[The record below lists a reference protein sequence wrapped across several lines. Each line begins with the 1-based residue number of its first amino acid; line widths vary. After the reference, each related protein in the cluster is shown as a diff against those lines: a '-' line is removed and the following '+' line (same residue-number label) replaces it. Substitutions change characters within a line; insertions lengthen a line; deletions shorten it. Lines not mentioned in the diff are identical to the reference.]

1 MRLYTL
7 ATLLL
12 LTLACNPGADPAP
25 GKPASPQACYDECQ
39 KHMMT
44 ADVTEEQADAY
55 CRERCGL
62 PSKPAQ
68 PAPAPDNDSPR

>member
-1 MRLYTL
+1 MLRCSLL
-7 ATLLL
+7 VALLL
-12 LTLACNPGADPAP
+12 SASACNLWADAEPA
-25 GKPASPQACYDECQ
+25 KPASPQECYDECQ

-62 PSKPAQ
+62 PSRPAQ
-68 PAPAPDNDSPR
+68 PAPAP